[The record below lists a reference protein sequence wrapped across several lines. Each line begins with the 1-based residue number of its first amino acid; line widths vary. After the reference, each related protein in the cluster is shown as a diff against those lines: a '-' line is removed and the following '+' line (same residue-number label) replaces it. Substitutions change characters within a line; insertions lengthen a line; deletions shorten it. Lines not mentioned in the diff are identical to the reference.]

1 MTRFG
6 IRARVLL
13 LAIFPTSLVSVIFF
27 LVFVNKQLEDIDQS
41 LTIKGNAVSR
51 HLASASEYSI
61 FSGNM
66 SLLTPLAESALLEP
80 DVVSVTVTDHL
91 GTPLIHLPEKN
102 ESRWQS
108 SANMPSAANNRVF
121 SKPVVQKIVNISDFA
136 DSDESLPEILGWV
149 VVEISNEIAQARKQ
163 QAIFNSLFIA
173 MGILLLSIV
182 VALRIS
188 RRVTAPITSLTQAV
202 HEIEAGNY
210 DVSVHT
216 QATGELLELE
226 KGIHTMIRSL
236 KSAQQDSYS
245 QIEKTTLGLRE
256 SLKIVERQNEE
267 LRIARQEALS
277 ASEAKSA
284 FLANISHEIRTP
296 MNGILGFIKLLKRTN
311 PTAEQ
316 LDYLDTIDK
325 SADNLLK
332 LISDILDL
340 SKIEAGKL
348 SLHGRPFDLYDC
360 IEEVLLLLA
369 PGAYEKGLEITSL
382 FYDDTPRYVIG
393 AEDRIRQILI
403 NLVGNAIK
411 FSSHGVIVVRAMLES
426 RRDDRA
432 LIKISVSDQGI
443 GISECSQKQLFHSF
457 TQLDN
462 SSTRRHEGAG
472 LGLAISKSLAEA
484 MQGDIGVESM
494 PDEGSTFWFSFECL
508 LTKTDQALKDE
519 AMRFPPLHVFV
530 YDHHEVCRLS
540 VCHQLK
546 KYGLK
551 TSEFEHLEELSHR
564 IEQGDNCSLCV
575 IGLSREETRSDDAK
589 RILSQVSAAGTVT
602 ILALVNSADPVTL
615 TRVREQGADVCL
627 PKPYR
632 TREFED
638 AIEDLLG
645 EPQPNDLSTHQDSSS
660 TARDATDSAAPVQRR
675 LDNVNV
681 LIAEDNPINAK
692 LIQTILLQAGATT
705 VLVQNGREAVERV
718 FSDVFDIVLMD
729 IHMPGMNGVDATE
742 IIRSR
747 ARHDNLRRIP
757 ILGLTANALEEDRR
771 AFLVAGMNDVLIK
784 PISVDELLQEISHWL
799 TVPAHASGKILT
811 TEEHHTEPTENT
823 VHTDRL
829 GVNQELA
836 GTLFDMLAAELPS
849 VLEQL
854 QTAFDAQDVD
864 SLREQIHRLLGGISY
879 CNVDALRHAVIRCQH
894 SIKTRSPDLAVDF
907 QVMVDEIRKILETP
921 SIEPD

>member
-1 MTRFG
+1 M
-6 IRARVLL
+6 
-13 LAIFPTSLVSVIFF
+13 
-27 LVFVNKQLEDIDQS
+27 VFINKQLEDIDQNI
-41 LTIKGNAVSR
+41 TIKGNSVSR
-51 HLASASEYSI
+51 YLASASEYGI

-80 DVVSVTVTDHL
+80 DVVSVTVTNHL
-91 GTPLIHLPEKN
+91 GTPLIQLPEKN
-102 ESRWQS
+102 
-108 SANMPSAANNRVF
+108 NIGNPPTTNNRVF
-121 SKPVVQKIVNISDFA
+121 SKPVIQKIVDINDFA
-136 DSDESLPEILGWV
+136 EPDESLPDILGWV
-149 VVEISNEIAQARKQ
+149 VVEISNEIAQTRKQ

-173 MGILLLSIV
+173 TGILSLSIII
-182 VALRIS
+182 ALRIS
-188 RRVTAPITSLTQAV
+188 RRVTTPITSLTQAV
-202 HEIEAGNY
+202 REIEAGNY
-210 DVSVHT
+210 DVSVQT

-236 KSAQQDSYS
+236 KAAQLDSFS
-245 QIEKTTLGLRE
+245 KIEKTTLGLRE
-256 SLKIVERQNEE
+256 SLKVVERQNEE

-296 MNGILGFIKLLKRTN
+296 MNGILGFIKLLKKSN

-332 LISDILDL
+332 LINDVLDL

-348 SLHGRPFDLYDC
+348 SLHGRPFDLYACVED
-360 IEEVLLLLA
+360 VLLLLA
-369 PGAYEKGLEITSL
+369 PGVYEKNLEITSL
-382 FYDDTPRYVIG
+382 FYDDTPRYTIG

-411 FSSHGVIVVRAMLES
+411 FSSRGVIVVRAMLES
-426 RRDDRA
+426 RHNDRV

-443 GISECSQKQLFHSF
+443 GIPENSQKQLFHSF

-484 MQGDIGVESM
+484 MQGDIGVESI

-508 LTKTDQALKDE
+508 LTKTDQTLKNE
-519 AMRFPPLHVFV
+519 AMRFPPLNVFV
-530 YDHHEVCRLS
+530 YDRYEACRLS

-551 TSEFEHLEELSHR
+551 TVEFKHLGELSQE
-564 IEQGDNCSLCV
+564 IKQDGNCSLCV
-575 IGLSREETRSDDAK
+575 IGLSREETRSDDAR

-602 ILALVNSADPVTL
+602 VLALVNSADPVTL
-615 TRVREQGADVCL
+615 TRIREQGANVCL

-645 EPQPNDLSTHQDSSS
+645 KPQPDGLLVQQDFSS
-660 TARDATDSAAPVQRR
+660 TVHNALNSTASVQHQLSHVR
-675 LDNVNV
+675 V
-681 LIAEDNPINAK
+681 LIAEDNSINAK

-705 VLVQNGREAVERV
+705 MLVQNGHEAVEQV
-718 FSDVFDIVLMD
+718 CTNVFDIVLMD
-729 IHMPGMNGVDATE
+729 IHMPGMNGVDATK

-747 ARHDNLRRIP
+747 AHHDNHRRIP
-757 ILGLTANALEEDRR
+757 ILGLTANALEEDHRF
-771 AFLVAGMNDVLIK
+771 FLSAGMDDVLIK
-784 PISVDELLQEISHWL
+784 PISVDKLLREITHWL
-799 TVPAHASGKILT
+799 SAPSHIGKKSLATTGYHHAEQ
-811 TEEHHTEPTENT
+811 TEGT
-823 VHTDRL
+823 VHTDQL
-829 GVNQELA
+829 GVSQELA
-836 GTLFDMLAAELPS
+836 DALFEMLTAELPA

-854 QTAFDAQDVD
+854 QAAFDAQNFD

-879 CNVDALRHAVIRCQH
+879 CNVDTLRRSIICCQQ
-894 SIKTRSPDLAVDF
+894 SVKTRSPDLAMDF
-907 QVMVDEIRKILETP
+907 QAMLDEIRKILK
-921 SIEPD
+921 IR